1 MPEVSPPE
9 LSPAQISRLE
19 NILKAGFQFT
29 SFEQYA
35 RYPAVEKSGF
45 VALLDISNGAVVQ
58 FGSMGYRLGEGIGV
72 LIEGAKGKAF
82 VWKNSSQSATRELL
96 ATYQSVRN
104 ELHDLLA
111 ENANS

>member
-1 MPEVSPPE
+1 VPEVSPPT
-9 LSPAQISRLE
+9 LSPGQIASLE
-19 NILKAGFQFT
+19 KLLKAGFQFT

-58 FGSMGYRLGEGIGV
+58 FGSMGYHLGGGIGV
-72 LIEGAKGKAF
+72 LIEGVAGKAF
-82 VWKNSSQSATRELL
+82 VWKNNSHPATPELL
-96 ATYQSVRN
+96 TVYQIVRK

-111 ENANS
+111 ENTNS